1 MQVKDNNFKRGP
13 RIKLRAREP
22 LPAGDNS
29 QIWRQ
34 SQSRGTVSVFR
45 RQVMLKKI
53 ATFQKIR
60 CPSIGRM
67 SPVLET
73 KHVSDSG
80 DILPIGRQY
89 EKCHILGIFRLSC
102 AFYYEKAHVKTSWE
116 DTSPSRPKFN
126 PLHQRNSPLR
136 LVQR

>member
-1 MQVKDNNFKRGP
+1 
-13 RIKLRAREP
+13 
-22 LPAGDNS
+22 
-29 QIWRQ
+29 
-34 SQSRGTVSVFR
+34 
-45 RQVMLKKI
+45 MLKNSYIPPKM
-53 ATFQKIR
+53 R

-67 SPVLET
+67 SPVLKT

-89 EKCHILGIFRLSC
+89 GKNYILGIFRLSC

-136 LVQR
+136 LVQRCGTDPGIVYRLKTWKNCLFSL